1 MQNFS
6 LAQTTAFAKHTP
18 PAYTYAPGA
27 VSGSI
32 TRHWLAFV
40 KLIDI
45 KREEWP
51 AFIWSFSY
59 FFFLLCAYYVL
70 RPVRDEMG
78 IQGGIKNLPWLFTG
92 TFIGM
97 LVVTPLFGWISSRWP
112 RRQFLPA
119 VYLFFIVNIVLFYF
133 AMQSRELDKTAVAAA
148 FFIWLSV
155 FNYFVVSVFWSF
167 MTDVF
172 DNASAKRLFG
182 AIAAGGSI
190 GAMTGPV
197 ITASLVKLVGV
208 PNLLLISGSLMCCA
222 VACII
227 GLGRWAT
234 QHADAGHKD
243 EAALGGGVLD
253 GIRLAF
259 ASPYLMTICGY
270 VALLQLLGNYFYLE
284 QLRVVSE
291 SLTSSAERT
300 QLFAQLDLGV
310 NTITLLGQIFIT
322 SALLRRMGL
331 IFCLIL
337 LPILGVFTLGITGL
351 LPTLAVISVSTVIRR
366 ACEFAIGKPAREILF
381 TVVSRQE
388 RYKAKNVIDTV
399 VSRGSDVVSTWG
411 HAGLRGLGMTTAQM
425 AFSGIPLC
433 LVLIGAGIYL
443 GRQQE
448 ARSKPAVDVAPLA
461 AAT

>member
-1 MQNFS
+1 MGS
-6 LAQTTAFAKHTP
+6 RG
-18 PAYTYAPGA
+18 PGEI
-27 VSGSI
+27 SEI
-32 TRHWLAFV
+32 V

-51 AFIWSFSY
+51 AFLWSFAY

-70 RPVRDEMG
+70 RPVRDEMA

-119 VYLFFIVNIVLFYF
+119 VYLFFIANIGLFYA
-133 AMQSRELDKTAVAAA
+133 AMQSKALDVTSVAAA

-172 DNASAKRLFG
+172 DNASAKRLFA

-197 ITASLVKLVGV
+197 ITASLVKVVGV
-208 PNLLLISGSLMCCA
+208 PNLLLISAALMCCA

-234 QHADAGHKD
+234 RQAAEGHQD
-243 EAALGGGVLD
+243 EAALGGGILD
-253 GIRLAF
+253 GIKLAF
-259 ASPYLMTICGY
+259 ASPYLLTICGY

-291 SLTSSAERT
+291 SLTVPAERT

-310 NTITLLGQIFIT
+310 NTITLLGQLFIT

-351 LPTLAVISVSTVIRR
+351 VPTLAVISVSTVIRR

-381 TVVSRQE
+381 TVVTRQE

-399 VSRGSDVVSTWG
+399 VSRGSDVVATWG
-411 HAGLRGLGMTTAQM
+411 HAGLRGIGMTTAQM
-425 AFSGIPLC
+425 AFAGIPLC
-433 LVLIGAGIYL
+433 LLLIGGGIYL
-443 GRQQE
+443 GREQDKRRGLDATAHKQD
-448 ARSKPAVDVAPLA
+448 AKVAAL
-461 AAT
+461 T

>member
-1 MQNFS
+1 M
-6 LAQTTAFAKHTP
+6 TRRP
-18 PAYTYAPGA
+18 PA
-27 VSGSI
+27 S
-32 TRHWLAFV
+32 V

-51 AFIWSFSY
+51 AFLWSFAY

-97 LVVTPLFGWISSRWP
+97 LLVTPLFGWISSRWP
-112 RRQFLPA
+112 RRQVLPA
-119 VYLFFIVNIVLFYF
+119 VYLFFIANIALFYF
-133 AMQSRELDKTAVAAA
+133 AMLNDSLDRTAVAAA

-167 MTDVF
+167 MTDIF
-172 DNASAKRLFG
+172 DNVSAKRLFG
-182 AIAAGGSI
+182 AIAAGGSV
-190 GAMTGPV
+190 GAMAGPV
-197 ITASLVKLVGV
+197 ITASLVKLIGV
-208 PNLLLISGSLMCCA
+208 PNLLLISASLMCCA

-234 QHADAGHKD
+234 RHAAAGHQD

-259 ASPYLMTICGY
+259 ASPYLLTICGY

-291 SLTSSAERT
+291 SLTSPAERT

-331 IFCLIL
+331 IFCLVV

-351 LPTLAVISVSTVIRR
+351 VPTLAVISVSTVIRR

-381 TVVSRQE
+381 TVVTRQE
-388 RYKAKNVIDTV
+388 RYKAKNLIDTV
-399 VSRGSDVVSTWG
+399 VSRGSDAVSTWG
-411 HAGLRGLGMTTAQM
+411 HAGLRGLGMSTAQM

-443 GRQQE
+443 GREQE
-448 ARSKPAVDVAPLA
+448 KRRGREAAIGSKDATLA
-461 AAT
+461 ATV

>member
-1 MQNFS
+1 
-6 LAQTTAFAKHTP
+6 
-18 PAYTYAPGA
+18 
-27 VSGSI
+27 
-32 TRHWLAFV
+32 
-40 KLIDI
+40 
-45 KREEWP
+45 
-51 AFIWSFSY
+51 
-59 FFFLLCAYYVL
+59 
-70 RPVRDEMG
+70 
-78 IQGGIKNLPWLFTG
+78 
-92 TFIGM
+92 
-97 LVVTPLFGWISSRWP
+97 
-112 RRQFLPA
+112 
-119 VYLFFIVNIVLFYF
+119 
-133 AMQSRELDKTAVAAA
+133 
-148 FFIWLSV
+148 V

-190 GAMTGPV
+190 GAMSGPV
-197 ITASLVKLVGV
+197 ITASLVTEIGV
-208 PNLLLISGSLMCCA
+208 PNLLLISASLMGCA

-234 QHADAGHKD
+234 LQAAAGHQD
-243 EAALGGGVLD
+243 EAALGGGMLD
-253 GIRLAF
+253 GLRLAF
-259 ASPYLMTICGY
+259 ATPYLLTICGY

-291 SLTSSAERT
+291 SLATPAERT

-351 LPTLAVISVSTVIRR
+351 VPTLAVISVSTVIRR

-425 AFSGIPLC
+425 AFCGIPLC
-433 LVLIGAGIYL
+433 VVLIGAGVYL

-448 ARSKPAVDVAPLA
+448 ARSKPAGDDAALA
-461 AAT
+461 ATT